1 MLGDNLEKPK
11 NPLKK
16 AIRRRNTKQVQFT
29 APTYYEASDVD
40 YSTEEEEEVDGDY
53 NAHEDENQDSQSQD
67 PNKDSKDDAADD
79 QTKPKA
85 ENDGNSISESH
96 VSVESRDTDGD
107 QNTPVNGDHNCEETS
122 ERSGTSSPLQM
133 SVFPRRQHGQMKGAT
148 ANPRKGPS
156 ETRTLSLK
164 TTV

>member
-40 YSTEEEEEVDGDY
+40 YSTEEEEEIDGECST
-53 NAHEDENQDSQSQD
+53 HEDENQDSQSQD

-79 QTKPKA
+79 QTKSKA

-107 QNTPVNGDHNCEETS
+107 QNTLVNGDHTSDETL
-122 ERSGTSSPLQM
+122 ERSGMASLLQV
-133 SVFPRRQHGQMKGAT
+133 SVRSKRQHRQMKEAT
-148 ANPRKGPS
+148 VNPRKGPS
-156 ETRTLSLK
+156 ETRTLSSK